1 MESAVVIIDDS
12 VRVWPHN
19 KLNLIVVERYTYF
32 PCSRRQ
38 FGLLG
43 PSLLEID
50 HDERQEDGTLASSL
64 AVIEKIHQLFF
75 SHSSLDE
82 ADVRNILASEQRK
95 ILAGCRIVF
104 SRVFPV
110 GEVKPHLHPLWQTAE
125 QFGAVCTNQ
134 IDDQVTHVVANS
146 LGTDKVNW
154 ALSSG
159 KYVVH
164 PGWVEASALLYRR
177 ANEQDFAIKP

>member
-1 MESAVVIIDDS
+1 M
-12 VRVWPHN
+12 RVWPHN

-38 FGLLG
+38 FGLQG

-50 HDERQEDGTLASSL
+50 HDERPEEGTLASSL
-64 AVIEKIHQLFF
+64 SVIERIHQDFF
-75 SHSSLDE
+75 SHQSLDE
-82 ADVRNILASEQRK
+82 ADVRTILAAAQRK
-95 ILAGCRIVF
+95 ILSGCRIVF

-110 GEVKPHLHPLWQTAE
+110 GEANPHLHPLWQTAE

-134 IDDQVTHVVANS
+134 IDEQVTHVVANS

-154 ALSSG
+154 ALSTG
-159 KYVVH
+159 RFVVY

-177 ANEQDFAIKP
+177 ANERDFAIKS